1 MSNQSII
8 NPDNSKSYLKGAID
22 VTKLKVNNEPN
33 LLQTMFVGKSNKYDR
48 NLAMAANDP
57 MGQRTREQNRLI
69 NQPTSDAFY
78 NAGIQAASEIG
89 LGTLEGAGF
98 LLDIPQWVNTI
109 KGTERDFSNWFSDSI
124 GELKK
129 EVAEDNPIYAVEGY
143 HPTNAKWWAS
153 MIPSIATSAS
163 LMIPSMGGAK
173 LMSTVGKL
181 SSKLA
186 KGIASNTKSANL
198 LAKGLEKAGAGI
210 QNYTGVSAAVFSRM
224 AEGTLE
230 ATEAGTQAY
239 QKYMEQGM
247 SMEEATE
254 KAGQASAAT
263 FLGNMPLLALD
274 LLQYNSIF
282 KQFGSKLG
290 IQAAENALDL
300 STKSLARR
308 TLQKAWKSV
317 KVPITEGAEEGLQ
330 FGVKEESIKM
340 AEDGMPENRVDIL
353 MKQYS
358 DIAKN
363 VLPEYFNNDEFLTSI
378 TLGAVGGKV
387 FDVITPAVRRLAKMD
402 NTVDEDLRSGK
413 IVAPY
418 YKTRKAFVD
427 LLQQDEV
434 KATEMLEAAK
444 TDPKLKLGEAESFQ
458 KLLDTYND
466 LKVDPLITKNPN
478 GDLILK
484 ERMNEE
490 IYSDLKTQ
498 LEAKT
503 PSITRTEGIDDI
515 DIKIDAL
522 TQLES
527 YEMQTPSKNLRNIQ
541 EIRKRKAAYIAEKTK
556 NEIEGTKT
564 TYKPKEGYS
573 WGSVSH
579 RKAINHFANIELA
592 DIMASISRSKVIAY
606 ESENGSFYA
615 DNERKL
621 QLKLDNIEDLKLVR
635 GSEDYDTDEK
645 YIEFLQEVKSTRSD
659 LNEEVNLILDEL
671 YKENIYDE
679 THPINKLA
687 SAASLNEDGKT
698 PNNLYPIYEANK
710 TSADST
716 KDDATKL
723 RFRNLFSNSTSVN
736 QLVAGDELKY
746 SITPKIG
753 TVVKFDKD
761 DYVLY
766 KLEDSKGFFI
776 SLKDSDT
783 FELET
788 SKIKPTDISITYRT
802 VKDPETNESLIILP
816 TKAIVVGEG
825 TIVYDRTNIEDIIK
839 HDTLAELSNPE
850 VFKIENDRRKELEKA
865 DIKIPAIKTIG
876 SAVNLT
882 PFTLG
887 NKNKASR
894 KEAARKLGLK
904 ERELVK
910 LSYYEEGSATIHS
923 IPFMLVNGELLD
935 TSNQF
940 YDPEFDKRVFVK
952 AQKYESQVDINNKL
966 YNEINDRY
974 NNKYL
979 ELLDNGK
986 LTVNQAN
993 ALLYN
998 KSPNLALRKK
1008 IKELAALKYR
1018 VRSPKDI
1025 ADILE
1030 TISNKGVIIRK
1041 RGQKSAYTDA
1051 IIADGMYEIDG
1062 NNHHST
1068 TALREGVS
1076 NNNYPKSTDTNKDK
1090 FTKPGNTIDSLSRDI
1105 FGTTEL
1111 SRTDLIRK
1119 YKDLFSDET
1128 VLNDAITVIAK
1139 RKDNLERE
1147 GFTFI
1152 SEGTILFSKQTK
1164 KNIAGETDLIAYD
1177 KLGNIHIMD
1186 VKTFSSKTYEDF
1198 KKGVTGESL
1207 SKKDGYRVQLSAYA
1221 DMFENRT
1228 DFKVSGIS
1236 VIPYILE
1243 RRDDG
1248 VITGIETDL
1257 AKSKLLNMKVIS
1269 DINPLEYH
1277 SKTYNS
1283 AFEVLEVTEK
1293 TEGIITPKNIGK
1305 VFNARLEHIKKE
1317 LQESLQTKEFN
1328 ITNFIVYYRDV
1339 IEFYNENKK
1348 SLDKVKKS
1356 DIDKLV
1362 SLYNN
1367 LQHASGL
1374 EDVNDSVIVGKDLGS
1389 QIRDVI
1395 KANKAK
1401 SQVIYLSNTNDSFFT
1416 IVDDKLHYIKR
1427 QYIMSKSGIELDP
1440 ENDLYVIQSGNN
1452 YYRGS
1457 LQFLTDLQKKYPN
1470 LNDTKVSVEEL
1481 AFAQELG
1488 FELMTEEQ
1496 LIPGE
1501 TYGFY
1506 TIQELKD
1513 GALKDIQFNIADVTS
1528 AEENGMPIEDFI
1540 VAEAVDNNIKE
1551 LTLDA
1556 VKEKVEE
1563 IEDKIEKLKSLE
1575 GESLTK
1581 EKLESYFV
1589 TGDEAKLLDTV
1600 EGLKK
1605 FYEDKLEYL
1614 QGQKNYYEQELF
1626 KDGIEVLPKEVIVDK
1641 LNEVNR
1647 DISLF
1652 ERMIAKLKEF
1662 IDVIIDAI
1670 SNREKLRKAEIT
1682 LKEKQNIKRYLEE
1695 LIDIL
1700 TNVEQPE
1707 ITDTDIQELKDL
1719 GVVVKGKK
1727 PTNFKNKGKFRK
1739 IKSKY
1744 IGKKLYI
1751 SKGVDIDKFI
1761 KDIDNDNIIHVTKEL
1776 PISDINDLLDNEHPD
1791 KIIIV
1796 SDPNILQKEGLIDNI
1811 IAISNP
1817 KEDSVNKDNYI
1828 KENGFIYDRIVAGK
1842 DEDFVSKVEFIKYG
1856 DSLLDFMTESVKAIT
1871 EEDVANAELNYSF
1884 QYSGLV
1890 DTEITYNP
1898 YKDSTLV
1905 VRGDYVNTEA
1915 SDVAVYGSFYPRIAT
1930 DDNTLNNI
1938 IDNLISRGIETLDG
1952 QTITPTYSR
1961 EIYESLYKDKSKKDL
1976 FTKSAVVLVNKSAEG
1991 NINIVL
1997 AYKEMNNGIP
2007 NYVPVGLMNTL
2018 EQSLYAYST
2027 TPDDKNKSRAANN
2040 IMMSN
2045 FIRNEI
2051 ESLVTTSMPVG
2062 KLVELDYDKIK
2073 FTGARTTGLN
2083 KTTDSDFVSK
2093 RINTDDP
2100 NVYVIQKTDSGT
2112 NIYAHNPTSEEY
2124 EILEYY
2130 KDLISK
2136 DPKKGFGVYY
2146 RNEDKLG
2153 NTVILPAT
2161 LRKFY
2166 EASDGYKKGLKEL
2179 VEKLIVEKGNTR
2191 LLLNGVRTNEVKLQ
2205 ELINEIKNNYAYFN
2219 GNIDNFNSY
2228 DEFISVNNI
2237 NNTNMV
2243 INYDKLQSLT
2253 SYRKELMDTYLTTN
2267 IAKDPY
2273 VNTQYIFGITPEIYI
2288 KKDFDEAIEEE
2299 PLIAEGLFYE
2309 ESDKVFTNRF
2319 LVLNDDVKKS
2329 IKLPLNY
2336 ETYYRNEVGNPPQFI
2351 GEIENSFNTQYG
2363 VTYSQSF
2370 NEFVKALDSI
2380 DVEDVANVLRHIF
2393 KNTKNNSIK
2402 NLLKDYTSVEELIL
2416 DYISNP
2422 EKDFNRLNTHID
2434 GLKKE
2439 VQTNKELIR
2448 DFYNKLDDAYFLDNE
2463 PELDPVTLAAASRA
2477 LLALAIQEK
2486 KLDFAD
2492 PNKLISI
2499 IKGPVQNNFFL
2510 NELVLMLLERTNA
2523 ANLTKVVKLIK
2534 ALRPDIE
2541 TIELTDDNEFVLV
2554 KNTNIKP
2561 DSGKLYSII
2570 LKGLKKYGYDVNI
2583 KNESYVHDDLD
2594 DLTVIENEKDSRE
2607 AWSIVKTFQFPT
2619 TTLNKNTKILLQ
2631 SIISDDKDT
2640 LGLDINLN
2648 YTLNSAY
2655 AITIDKLVNSKNVDD
2670 LKKKMSEYS
2679 QSIEYIKRLK
2689 NYIDSSVNPD
2699 ELYGQLYVS
2708 IGNKIRVTYKTVIKD
2723 KNEGIYP
2730 VLSNRQSPENI
2741 ISTMLNEGIKTN
2753 TTYTSSDIINSLN
2766 LSSKEKLQLN
2776 KIEAFKSRID
2786 EILKRYRSDLEL
2798 YNAVKD
2804 DKEFFDKYK
2813 SNRSDYNFDTRNFG
2827 LDKTKNVIITKNLIK
2842 DLVKY
2847 IPKSSNA
2854 AHMTVEKTMQYQDT
2868 TGNFIGYIQNNRK
2881 EYFNN
2886 LKRDPLYETLPAIDR
2901 NNDFEVVQVIGYDDQ
2916 YNDNGVPIG
2925 KLDNKLTAE
2934 ILLSMHKKDNSY
2946 PVPVPGDS
2954 GNMVFVNNI
2963 VPTNVDIN
2971 KELYNLMLFEKNR
2984 IESIGD
2990 RDRSVKSYRTN
3001 GSEYVMFKAIDK
3013 ILKEGNKEF
3022 NESEVAK
3029 AFDTYF
3035 NSNVGT
3041 FIEYLQKLDILN
3053 NDGSFK
3059 SKLQGFNG
3067 RKKVPNIGMFR
3078 GTEAELKKKKAE
3090 KTRIETENIEDTKKE
3105 LIDFL
3110 KRFTA
3115 SYVNITLLT
3124 INDPSYY
3131 PRIEEVFKRAK
3142 QNISPGMDMNMNA
3155 SYINPKNTSDV
3166 VKLKDDK
3173 GNDIPMLVTILD
3185 DIDNFFTDDSQ
3196 YEEFA
3201 KALKSIKKERVIN
3214 QFDDTSETDGQ
3225 ACIDPIAYRQRM
3237 VGLEEWTHDDQAIMD
3252 DLMIGKSV
3260 VSYNVR
3266 NNKVSTDSKFTT
3278 LKPYYYYNGSG
3289 ILRNNDGLSYYNEP
3303 IQIKDS
3309 EMLIT
3314 PYYGL
3319 KKLKNNKGEFVD
3331 NPNYNGFFRNILE
3344 GKFGYTF
3351 NDTNHTVE
3359 YNSKDRKSDLVV
3371 FNSAVKVGLPI
3382 KEKTEKAS
3390 TEIES
3395 KNKST
3400 ASLLFGSGLD
3410 STITLPFRFWKKQ
3423 NETPK
3428 GHFSKESIY
3437 GTQLMKLIMADIPD
3451 GATFNINGETLT
3463 KEQIEQKYNDILIE
3477 DVNTS
3482 IEELKK
3488 KYGDGKK
3495 FDPEK
3500 FVRVLQEEMQD
3511 DTINMQKALE
3521 FTFDENGN
3529 VITNLPLAHPFVT
3542 NRVQPKT
3549 NAIFKNNVTV
3559 RKFLKGFKAANASS
3573 YGFENKPKVVW
3584 NKDKNGKQNPELG
3597 IDHFEVIA
3605 PIHDKK
3611 IYKFVDEDSG
3621 IVNMD
3626 ALRNTYPEL
3635 LEGLLYRIPTED
3647 KYSMFKVKIIGFL
3660 PNEDG
3665 AIIMPSMVTTLSG
3678 MDFDID
3684 KMFGFFKSKGLNEL
3698 EYFNQVYLKEKT
3710 IAKNVLIDNIRKENG
3725 KNYDTYSDKVKE
3737 DYNKILKE
3745 YNDIKLNALKEG
3757 TEANNKL
3764 KELLKEY
3771 NKELTSDNNKLDIM
3785 RAVLSHPTTLKSQL
3799 IPGGFKMIEEEVLNM
3814 RYYDMLDENLQFVDK
3829 SVKDVVFAAKTS
3841 SDKKSLLNTNARTFI
3856 DPTLWIDTV
3865 NAMNVGKDM
3874 TGIAAN
3880 HNAARAIMQKSGIK
3894 LLDDL
3899 IVKHGNGIPNTKT
3912 VNFSDIYDFDGD
3924 TTIVRSFS
3932 TVLSAVVDNGKNPLI
3947 SYFNLNPSNANI
3959 AMAALHLGYPLKSVI
3974 YFNKAYTNMLS
3985 KSILNDTEKK
3995 AINSEIDK
4003 GDNRVIDI
4011 NLEDIIEYI
4020 KHRKHIEKI
4029 GVKDSNFNKKLIDIE
4044 KKIYRNYYI
4053 LEQLGKEFNDV
4064 VTYIQRGNRGGKP
4077 TFFENYIDIRNYEN
4091 YISNPEVKYFDAASI
4106 IKHFDDDT
4114 KFTTRFNK
4122 FIGEQND
4129 EVNNLLSL
4137 PGFFNNNETSLTSF
4151 RTLIETKEFI
4161 KKLDDKILGKLY
4173 NALYY
4178 KATVESQSSYFNIK
4192 DKELESLLTKDKFLE
4207 LKRKYSD
4214 NRFINALQ
4222 IDEKYEGDGLKLQL
4236 LVVDFKDKDQQ
4247 DLITQDW
4254 RRLIQNKDPNTR
4266 LIGELL
4272 AAYSLRTT
4280 GYDTTRDSFNHL
4292 IPVEFYTES
4301 LKDYSKNLNA
4311 KIIELVNNP
4320 ATGVNLLSMIL
4331 SKYNYPSKTFS
4342 DNVNV
4347 ARKDNTK
4354 SITILNT
4361 NIDTVEAT
4369 PLYYEIY
4376 DYTKD
4381 EFNDTQ
4387 VVDTEEEDVNE
4398 LGSELNKPIISQTSE
4413 EIYSKLG
4420 NKTQSE
4426 NVIIDD
4432 VAGRKPATGS
4442 NITSFETAK
4451 GSIYTVL
4458 PDGRTQRFKTV
4469 TGEQNEPN
4477 DLIVFVKF
4485 KDDTQE
4491 QRFLSGV
4498 QDNKSGTKV
4507 YVIDEKGNK
4516 YSKNADIRG
4525 KDVRFALVDE
4535 KTNNVLETVETKQ
4548 EPTIEYNVYDERR
4561 FTKDNEQYREKH
4573 IGNKVTKINKSSKS
4587 IVAYRTR
4594 GNDFLK
4600 ALIEDNA
4607 IGNPWSH
4614 AGYSLYKS
4622 NTVKDAVKD
4631 FTSWLTGEK
4640 HTDKLQDYRQAIIN
4654 KIPEFKNNPI
4664 YYYKELGEPSH
4675 ATALDYLINK
4685 YDWNKQSKS
4694 QTTVSNFQG
4703 YKGGFEDIGKGTPE
4717 GDGKDKAMR
4726 EIANAFAGEIIDIN
4740 SSSYTSL
4747 KVIEAK
4753 VKELDKTVNSFQE
4766 KDETKVI
4773 GSTFST
4779 VAMLAR
4785 NSEFKNKPLNENTKL
4800 SINILKQN
4808 NIEFVVGDMPGVDSQ
4823 FIDYLQEI
4831 GAKFTIYHTGD
4842 TPRIKVKETQQQ
4854 DKKDTTKTEEPFEGL
4869 KGAQRTAAERIYKEF
4884 NKKKDRQP
4892 LLILGRAGT
4901 GKTYMLAAAL
4911 KEIVK
4916 NLQPGQPLNI
4926 VGSALANA
4934 AKNQLADSLSKAKL
4948 GTFPKVTLKY
4958 HSVASLLNS
4967 VKSKLVQ
4974 TNTGKGKSKIID
4986 YRKQPTILI
4995 VDEMSML
5002 SADDYQRI
5010 EDDTDKNVLV
5020 IYAGD
5025 HGQLPPISKPFSLI
5039 DKIGKDNILHLTTP
5053 QRQKK
5058 DSPILDYLNP
5068 IWENATE
5075 QPKPKEYISVPNV
5088 LTSGGGI
5095 ASINQEESLDNIV
5108 GLYKQAIDTRN
5119 INYVQF
5125 LTYEN
5130 KNIKSF
5136 NENIRKKI
5144 FGDNV
5149 NNYVKGEFV
5158 IFNDS
5163 FTVIIN
5169 GKEETIDNGTRAII
5183 EEVIENENSEFKVEL
5198 KDLRGKELNLT
5209 GRKYRISYKLNNET
5223 VETTVKL
5230 LDIADQ
5236 YEYEKLIG
5244 AIEYLNGNFPV
5255 TSTQERKFGNYLQ
5268 YDFGQTRVKEG
5279 NVYKDRNNNVEQKIK
5294 SIRIDN
5300 LVKFAAQISEFGDA
5314 NPGYA
5319 TTVHKSQG
5327 MTTDVAIYDYVETN
5341 KTLEYIAS
5349 KKTTPQDKKDAALLI
5364 HKTNYTASSRAKHLM
5379 LIIDGNN
5386 SSINEQGSFVDIVD
5400 RIKNENQEKLQLNIS
5415 DKKSST
5421 TSTTESEVEVKRTIQ
5436 KTVFSPLYITKTGSK
5451 KENGK
5456 YKLKDSKGTIVELSS
5471 FFSGISYDR
5480 FKKQYTV
5487 GSIKYTEE
5495 GLAKAL
5501 GYKKLTNELK
5511 RKIST
5516 KDKSLNVYLLKK
5528 YTPPKKSTTTTP
5540 PPTTSKPPKDEKPK
5554 EVKIDMTKQFEIA
5567 GSNYIPVYEKEGY
5580 IYTIVINDN
5589 NKFVPISLEDLSR
5602 GSNVK
5607 TTNISIEKNEKDTR
5621 VPRIKSGNF
5630 IYIVEVLRNKVTVY
5644 SNDVRQRV
5652 TYNKLNEDYFKC
5664 Q

>member
-8 NPDNSKSYLKGAID
+8 NPDNSKSYLKGIVD
-22 VTKLKVNNEPN
+22 VTKLKANTEPS
-33 LLQTMFVGKSNKYDR
+33 LLTESFAGSKNKYDR
-48 NLAMAANDP
+48 NIAFALNSAIAP
-57 MGQRTREQNRLI
+57 RTQQENRLI

-109 KGTERDFSNWFSDSI
+109 KGTERDFGNWFSDSI

-129 EVAEDNPIYAVEGY
+129 EVAEDNPIYAAEGY

-198 LAKGLEKAGAGI
+198 LAKGLEKTGAGL

-282 KQFGSKLG
+282 KQFGSKVG

-418 YKTRKAFVD
+418 YKTRRAFVD

-434 KATEMLEAAK
+434 KANEMLEAAK
-444 TDPKLKLGEAESFQ
+444 TDPKLKLNEVQSFEA
-458 KLLDTYND
+458 LLNTYND

-498 LEAKT
+498 LDAKT
-503 PSITRTEGIDDI
+503 SSIARTEGIDDI

-541 EIRKRKAAYIAEKTK
+541 EIRKRKAAYIAEKTE
-556 NEIEGTKT
+556 NEIKLGVKT

-579 RKAINHFANIELA
+579 RKAINHYVNMELA

-606 ESENGSFYA
+606 ESENGSMYA
-615 DNERKL
+615 DIDRKI
-621 QLKLDNIEDLKLVR
+621 QQKLEKIEDLEILR
-635 GSEDYDTDEK
+635 GSEDFDTDEK
-645 YIEFLQEVKSTRSD
+645 YINFLLEIKDEKIRPD
-659 LNEEVNLILDEL
+659 LKEEVNLILDEL
-671 YKENIYDE
+671 YKENIYNE
-679 THPINKLA
+679 IHPINKLA
-687 SAASLNEDGKT
+687 STASLNEDGKT

-716 KDDATKL
+716 KDDVTKL

-753 TVVKFDKD
+753 TVVKFDED

-766 KLEDSKGFFI
+766 KLEDDKGFFI

-802 VKDPETNESLIILP
+802 IKDPETNESLIILP
-816 TKAIVVGEG
+816 NKAIVVGEG
-825 TIVYDRTNIEDIIK
+825 TVVYDRNNIEDIIK
-839 HDTLAELSNPE
+839 HDVLAELSNP
-850 VFKIENDRRKELEKA
+850 KIYNIENDRRKELEKA

-940 YDPEFDKRVFVK
+940 YDPEFDKRVFIK
-952 AQKYESQVDINNKL
+952 AQKYESQVDINNKI

-979 ELLDNGK
+979 ELLDDGT

-1025 ADILE
+1025 AEILE
-1030 TISNKGVIIRK
+1030 TISNKDVIIRK

-1051 IIADGMYEIDG
+1051 IIADGMYEING

-1111 SRTDLIRK
+1111 SRTDLVRR

-1128 VLNDAITVIAK
+1128 VLNDAINVIAK
-1139 RKDNLERE
+1139 RKASLEKE

-1152 SEGTILFSKQTK
+1152 SEGVILFSKQTK

-1198 KKGVTGESL
+1198 KKGKTGESL

-1221 DMFENRT
+1221 DMFEDRT
-1228 DFKVSGIS
+1228 NFKVSGIS
-1236 VIPYILE
+1236 IIPYILE

-1248 VITGIETDL
+1248 IITGIETDL
-1257 AKSKLLNMKVIS
+1257 TKSKLLNMKVIS

-1317 LQESLQTKEFN
+1317 LQESLQTKKFN
-1328 ITNFIVYYRDV
+1328 ITNFIVYYKDI

-1348 SLDKVKKS
+1348 FLDKVKKS

-1374 EDVNDSVIVGKDLGS
+1374 EDVNDSVIVGNDLGS
-1389 QIRDVI
+1389 QIKDAI
-1395 KANKAK
+1395 KLETRT
-1401 SQVIYLSNTNDSFFT
+1401 VYLRNLIDDSFFT

-1427 QYIMSKSGIELDP
+1427 QYIMSKSDIEPDP
-1440 ENDLYVIQSGNN
+1440 ANDLYVIKSGNN
-1452 YYRGS
+1452 FYRGTSDS
-1457 LQFLTDLQKKYPN
+1457 LEKLQKIYKDIN
-1470 LNDTKVSVEEL
+1470 ENNISAEEL
-1481 AFAQELG
+1481 LSAEELG
-1488 FELMTEEQ
+1488 FELMTEQQ
-1496 LIPGE
+1496 LLPGE

-1506 TIQELKD
+1506 SIQELKD

-1528 AEENGMPIEDFI
+1528 AEDNGMPIEDFI

-1563 IEDKIEKLKSLE
+1563 IEDAIENLKSLE

-1581 EKLESYFV
+1581 EKLESYII
-1589 TGDEAKLLDTV
+1589 TGDEAKLLDTA

-1626 KDGIEVLPKEVIVDK
+1626 KDGIEVLPKEVIVEK

-1652 ERMIAKLKEF
+1652 ERIIAKLKEF
-1662 IDVIIDAI
+1662 IDVIINAI
-1670 SNREKLRKAEIT
+1670 SNRERLGKAELT

-1761 KDIDNDNIIHVTKEL
+1761 KDIDNDNIIHVTDEL
-1776 PISDINDLLDNEHPD
+1776 IKSSEFYVNDLLDNKHPD
-1791 KIIIV
+1791 KIIII
-1796 SDPNILQKEGLIDNI
+1796 SNPNVLQKEGLIDNI

-1817 KEDSVNKDNYI
+1817 KEDSVNKDNYT

-1905 VRGDYVNTEA
+1905 VRGDYVSTEA
-1915 SDVAVYGSFYPRIAT
+1915 SDVPVYGSFYPRIAT
-1930 DDNTLNNI
+1930 DDDGLNNI
-1938 IDNLISRGIETLDG
+1938 IDDLMSRGIETVDG
-1952 QTITPTYSR
+1952 QRITPTYSR

-1976 FTKSAVVLVNKSAEG
+1976 FTKSAVVLVNKSAQG

-1997 AYKEMNNGIP
+1997 AYKEINNGIP

-2027 TPDDKNKSRAANN
+2027 TPDDKNKSRTANN
-2040 IMMSN
+2040 IIMSN

-2083 KTTDSDFVSK
+2083 KTTDSNFVSK

-2130 KDLISK
+2130 RDLISK

-2166 EASDGYKKGLKEL
+2166 EAPDGYKTGLKKL
-2179 VEKLIVEKGNTR
+2179 VEQLIVKKGNTR

-2205 ELINEIKNNYAYFN
+2205 ELINEIKNNYAYFD
-2219 GNIDNFNSY
+2219 GKIDDFDSY
-2228 DEFISVNNI
+2228 DEFISRKDI

-2243 INYDKLQSLT
+2243 INYDKLQSLS

-2336 ETYYRNEVGNPPQFI
+2336 ETYYRNEIGNPPQFI

-2363 VTYSQSF
+2363 VTYNQSF

-2380 DVEDVANVLRHIF
+2380 DVEDVANVLRHVF

-2402 NLLKDYTSVEELIL
+2402 NLLKEYTSVEELIL

-2422 EKDFNRLNTHID
+2422 EKDFTRLNTHIE

-2499 IKGPVQNNFFL
+2499 IKGPIQNNFFL

-2631 SIISDDKDT
+2631 SIISDDKDI

-2648 YTLNSAY
+2648 YTLSSAY

-2813 SNRSDYNFDTRNFG
+2813 SNKSDYNFDTRNFG

-2946 PVPVPGDS
+2946 PIPVPGDS

-2963 VPTNVDIN
+2963 VPNDKDFDIN
-2971 KELYNLMLFEKNR
+2971 EELYNLMLFEKNR

-3001 GSEYVMFKAIDK
+3001 GSKYVMFKAIDK

-3022 NESEVAK
+3022 NKSEVAK

-3035 NSNVGT
+3035 NSNVST

-3059 SKLQGFNG
+3059 SKLQGFKG
-3067 RKKVPNIGMFR
+3067 RKKVPNIGTFR

-3090 KTRIETENIEDTKKE
+3090 KARIEAENIENTKKE

-3155 SYINPKNTSDV
+3155 SYSNPKNTSDI

-3201 KALKSIKKERVIN
+3201 KALKSIKKEGVIN

-3225 ACIDPIAYRQRM
+3225 AYIDPIAYRQRM

-3252 DLMIGKSV
+3252 DLMVGKSV

-3451 GATFNINGETLT
+3451 GATFNIDGKILT

-3477 DVNTS
+3477 DVNMS

-3500 FVRVLQEEMQD
+3500 FVRVLQQEMED

-3529 VITNLPLAHPFVT
+3529 VLTNLPLAHPFVT

-3573 YGFENKPKVVW
+3573 YGFENKPKIVW

-3597 IDHFEVIA
+3597 IDYFEVIA

-3611 IYKFVDEDSG
+3611 IYKFVDEVSG

-3626 ALRNTYPEL
+3626 ALRKDYPEL

-3684 KMFGFFKSKGLNEL
+3684 KMFGFFKSKGLNVE

-3725 KNYDTYSDKVKE
+3725 KEYNTYSDEVKKK
-3737 DYNKILKE
+3737 YNTIIKE
-3745 YNDIKLNALKEG
+3745 YNDIEINALKEG

-3764 KELLKEY
+3764 KASLEQY

-3785 RAVLSHPTTLKSQL
+3785 RAVLSHPTTLKSQI

-3814 RYYDMLDENLQFVDK
+3814 RYYDMLDENLQFIDK
-3829 SVKDVVFAAKTS
+3829 SVTDVVFAAKTT
-3841 SDKKSLLNTNARTFI
+3841 DKKALLNTNARTFI

-4011 NLEDIIEYI
+4011 NLEDIITYI

-4029 GVKDSNFNKKLIDIE
+4029 GVKDSNFNKKLIEIE

-4053 LEQLGKEFNDV
+4053 LQQLGIEFNDI

-4077 TFFENYIDIRNYEN
+4077 TFFENYIDIRNYNN
-4091 YISNPEVKYFDAASI
+4091 YVSNPEVKYFDAASI
-4106 IKHFDDDT
+4106 KKHFNDDS
-4114 KFTTRFNK
+4114 KFTTRFNN

-4129 EVNNLLSL
+4129 EVNKLLSL
-4137 PGFFNNNETSLTSF
+4137 PGFFNNNETLLTSF

-4178 KATVESQSSYFNIK
+4178 KATVESQSKFFNEK
-4192 DKELESLLTKDKFLE
+4192 DNQLDDLTPDAFLE

-4222 IDEKYEGDGLKLQL
+4222 IDNKYEGEGLKLQL

-4254 RRLIQNKDPNTR
+4254 RRLIQSKDPNTK

-4301 LKDYSKNLNA
+4301 LKDYSKKLNA

-4331 SKYNYPSKTFS
+4331 SKYNYPSKTFNDS
-4342 DNVNV
+4342 NVNIT
-4347 ARKDNTK
+4347 REGNTK
-4354 SITILNT
+4354 SIKILNT
-4361 NIDTVEAT
+4361 DIDTVDAT
-4369 PLYYEIY
+4369 PLYYEVY
-4376 DYTKD
+4376 DSTKD
-4381 EFNDTQ
+4381 EFNDT
-4387 VVDTEEEDVNE
+4387 VIVDTEEEDINE
-4398 LGSELNKPIISQTSE
+4398 LGSELNPEVTTIQNQIVKLKEFKDTII
-4413 EIYSKLG
+4413 KLEDSS
-4420 NKTQSE
+4420 TQSFEEFLKFEEFLEEVFTVISE
-4426 NVIIDD
+4426 N
-4432 VAGRKPATGS
+4432 
-4442 NITSFETAK
+4442 E
-4451 GSIYTVL
+4451 
-4458 PDGRTQRFKTV
+4458 V
-4469 TGEQNEPN
+4469 TTFIENNLPN
-4477 DLIVFVKF
+4477 DLKNNELIINRFKELGKIVKSEEEFSILGF
-4485 KDDTQE
+4485 KIYLPVYIDKLIIDLEKQIK
-4491 QRFLSGV
+4491 
-4498 QDNKSGTKV
+4498 QDKKP
-4507 YVIDEKGNK
+4507 I
-4516 YSKNADIRG
+4516 
-4525 KDVRFALVDE
+4525 VD
-4535 KTNNVLETVETKQ
+4535 KVLEGD
-4548 EPTIEYNVYDERR
+4548 I
-4561 FTKDNEQYREKH
+4561 FTFTGIPVITTNLGGVHGAGLAQSAKSKGLIVQGDGNFKATNDVVQLPVKKVWDDNMSMNNNMDLLKNSLQKL
-4573 IGNKVTKINKSSKS
+4573 S
-4587 IVAYRTR
+4587 IVAKENPNNIYLLPLT
-4594 GNDFLK
+4594 GLGHGEGIVSEIMPL
-4600 ALIEDNA
+4600 LIDVV
-4607 IGNPWSH
+4607 
-4614 AGYSLYKS
+4614 KS
-4622 NTVKDAVKD
+4622 NTNI
-4631 FTSWLTGEK
+4631 
-4640 HTDKLQDYRQAIIN
+4640 KLVLPTEDI
-4654 KIPEFKNNPI
+4654 
-4664 YYYKELGEPSH
+4664 ELGRQG
-4675 ATALDYLINK
+4675 TARKDSTLSKLPEIKKMLSDAGLYNL
-4685 YDWNKQSKS
+4685 QS
-4694 QTTVSNFQG
+4694 
-4703 YKGGFEDIGKGTPE
+4703 
-4717 GDGKDKAMR
+4717 
-4726 EIANAFAGEIIDIN
+4726 
-4740 SSSYTSL
+4740 
-4747 KVIEAK
+4747 
-4753 VKELDKTVNSFQE
+4753 
-4766 KDETKVI
+4766 
-4773 GSTFST
+4773 
-4779 VAMLAR
+4779 
-4785 NSEFKNKPLNENTKL
+4785 
-4800 SINILKQN
+4800 
-4808 NIEFVVGDMPGVDSQ
+4808 
-4823 FIDYLQEI
+4823 
-4831 GAKFTIYHTGD
+4831 
-4842 TPRIKVKETQQQ
+4842 
-4854 DKKDTTKTEEPFEGL
+4854 TTKTEEPFEGL
-4869 KGAQRTAAERIYKEF
+4869 KGEQKTAAERIYKEF
-4884 NKKKDRQP
+4884 NKKKDRKP

-4916 NLQPGQPLNI
+4916 NLQPGQSLNI

-5002 SADDYQRI
+5002 SADDYKKI

-5039 DKIGKDNILHLTTP
+5039 DKIGKDNILHLTAP

-5075 QPKPKEYISVPNV
+5075 QPKPSKYIGVPNV

-5130 KNIKSF
+5130 KNIKTF
-5136 NENIRKKI
+5136 NEDIRKKI
-5144 FGDNV
+5144 FGDDIKS
-5149 NNYVKGEFV
+5149 YVKNEFV

-5163 FTVIIN
+5163 FTVIIK

-5183 EEVIENENSEFKVEL
+5183 EEVIENSEFKVEL

-5230 LDIADQ
+5230 LDVADQ

-5244 AIEYLNGNFPV
+5244 AIEYLNGTFSV

-5300 LVKFAAQISEFGDA
+5300 LVKFVAQISEFGDA

-5327 MTTDVAIYDYVETN
+5327 MTTDVAIYDYIETN
-5341 KTLEYIAS
+5341 KTLENFVKYETKPEV
-5349 KKTTPQDKKDAALLI
+5349 KKEKQLLI

-5386 SSINEQGSFVDIVD
+5386 SSINNEGSFVEIVD
-5400 RIKNENQEKLQLNIS
+5400 RIKDGTQEKVELTVS

-5421 TSTTESEVEVKRTIQ
+5421 TSTKESEVEVKRTIQ

-5471 FFSGISYDR
+5471 FSSGISYDK

-5511 RKIST
+5511 EKISK
-5516 KDKSLNVYLLKK
+5516 KDESLNVYLLKK

-5540 PPTTSKPPKDEKPK
+5540 PPSTRKPKDEKPE
-5554 EVKIDMTKQFEIA
+5554 EVVIDMTKQFEI
-5567 GSNYIPVYEKEGY
+5567 GGNNYIPLYERSGY
-5580 IYTIVINDN
+5580 LFSINLKDN
-5589 NKFVPISLEDLSR
+5589 NNVVPIDLKNLTKKF
-5602 GSNVK
+5602 NVN
-5607 TTNISIEKNEKDTR
+5607 TTKISVEKSDKDVNIT
-5621 VPRIKSGNF
+5621 RIKSEGI
-5630 IYIVEVLRNKVTVY
+5630 IYVVIDDRAAGVFTNTLKTAI
-5644 SNDVRQRV
+5644 
-5652 TYNKLNEDYFKC
+5652 TYNTLNDTYFNKC
-5664 Q
+5664 K